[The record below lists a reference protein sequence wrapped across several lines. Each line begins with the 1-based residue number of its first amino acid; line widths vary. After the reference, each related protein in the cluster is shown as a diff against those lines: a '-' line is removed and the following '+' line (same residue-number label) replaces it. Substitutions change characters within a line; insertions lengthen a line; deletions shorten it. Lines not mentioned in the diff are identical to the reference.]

1 MISAHCNLCLLGLK
15 QFSCLSLPSVPGS
28 MPNASWTGNLRAIK
42 WSDMEDTH
50 GGCHGHYRRDSCIY
64 GPEDLKWLYESSSM
78 FANKLELETYPLT
91 VECLELRIR
100 EKTLNQGA
108 VPVEPDR
115 YLLQE

>member
-1 MISAHCNLCLLGLK
+1 MARHQNKQMGSGKPLSYSSALK
-15 QFSCLSLPSVPGS
+15 IPTVQMNVSGFQKLNNIP
-28 MPNASWTGNLRAIK
+28 
-42 WSDMEDTH
+42 
-50 GGCHGHYRRDSCIY
+50 GHYRRDSCIY

-100 EKTLNQGA
+100 EQTLTQGE
-108 VPVEPDR
+108 VPVEPER